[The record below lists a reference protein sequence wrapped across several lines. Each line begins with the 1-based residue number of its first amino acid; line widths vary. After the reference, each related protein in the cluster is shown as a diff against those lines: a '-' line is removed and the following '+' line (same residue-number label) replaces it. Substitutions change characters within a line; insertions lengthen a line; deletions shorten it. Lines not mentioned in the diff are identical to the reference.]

1 MRVSAMIRIRPGT
14 NHDSGLMDRITDF
27 ARQAEARG
35 FPGIWIG
42 DSLGR
47 GRPTLDSL
55 QVLTALAAVTRRVG
69 LGIAVLQLPLRNPIE
84 LAQRVQSLQAMSNN
98 RLILGVG
105 SGSTRD
111 DFELL
116 GYDYDQRFRT
126 FKNNLEIMHRVWN
139 GEPVNGGR
147 LSTWP
152 GCRGGPPILIGAW
165 RSPRWITYAAQ
176 RAQGWTPSG
185 RFSSWEDLEQ
195 GMKLYREASG
205 KNAVLANCSI
215 DLAERP
221 ESAELAK
228 VASVNFICP
237 PEEARRRIRRVEQL
251 GFEEILIGSQFGAI
265 EEIERVRDFLGS

>member
-1 MRVSAMIRIRPGT
+1 MIRTSPKADA
-14 NHDSGLMDRITDF
+14 DSGLMDRITDF
-27 ARQAEARG
+27 ARQVETRG
-35 FPGIWIG
+35 FPGIWVG

-55 QVLTALAAVTRRVG
+55 QVLTALAAVTRRVE
-69 LGIAVLQLPLRNPIE
+69 LGISVLQLPLRNPVE
-84 LAQRVQSLQAMSNN
+84 LAHRVQSLQAMSNN

-116 GYDYDQRFRT
+116 GYDYDHRFRT
-126 FKNNLEIMHRVWN
+126 FKNDLEIMNRVWN
-139 GEPVNGGR
+139 GEPVNGGT

-152 GCRGGPPILIGAW
+152 GCKGGPPILIGAW
-165 RSPRWITYAAQ
+165 RSPRWITYAAKE
-176 RAQGWTPSG
+176 AQGWTPSG
-185 RFSSWEDLEQ
+185 RFSSWDDLEH
-195 GMKLYREASG
+195 GMKIYREAGG

-221 ESAELAK
+221 ESAALAQL
-228 VASVNFICP
+228 ASVNFICS
-237 PEEARRRIRRVEQL
+237 PEEARRRIKRVEQL

-265 EEIERVRDFLGS
+265 EEIERVRDFIKT